1 MVLEELYPGKGIAVN
16 VALSYYVFDIE
27 VLFILVVS
35 NDVVMCRQRKGT
47 LQHPTLPTFPF

>member
-27 VLFILVVS
+27 VSFILVVS
-35 NDVVMCRQRKGT
+35 NDVVMCHQRKGT